1 MAVGTI
7 SRSVLCDIANAIRQ
21 QNGGSEGYLP
31 SEMAAAVAALD
42 GTKGTNMLQTTMPE
56 ATGVIS
62 SSVFTA
68 IANAIRGQNGS
79 DQTYKPGEMA
89 VAILALTWD
98 TGVKMRAL
106 LLSDGTLEFNY
117 RDGRSTDVAG
127 ASIVDAWEVPTAG
140 FESYSDRGWH
150 PVRNEVT
157 RVRFDADFSQGGL
170 QSAAWLLWGLSN
182 ATEIRGFEEL
192 SGVASMEQMMPSCP
206 SLETVYCAPGADFS
220 AVATDTVMMYGCG
233 RLVGAQGYVPGNSDG
248 AEVLNH
254 GSSGVLTDP
263 AADAREWY
271 WGHLYSDG
279 ELVLTADPSPE
290 AGRTEVA
297 GGRLCAQG
305 RYDRIGFM
313 PWGDSRSS
321 VTKATFATDL
331 TAYDFINLNFLFHS
345 FSALAEVEGMENLP
359 GCREMRYAFAN
370 CGALE
375 ELDLSGFDASQCED
389 LFYCFSGCD
398 ALTTIWADAG
408 FALPD
413 GCDGY
418 GMFYGCGTLV
428 GGAGTAYSFSMRDE
442 EYCRID
448 GGVAAPGYL
457 TAKAAG

>member
-7 SRSVLCDIANAIRQ
+7 SRSVLCDIANAIRV

-42 GTKGTNMLQTTMPE
+42 GTKGTTTLQTTMPE
-56 ATGVIS
+56 ATGIIS
-62 SSVFTA
+62 PSVFTA

-79 DQTYKPGEMA
+79 DETYTPLEMPE
-89 VAILALTWD
+89 AILALTWD

-106 LLSDGTLEFNY
+106 LLDNGTLEFNY

-127 ASIVDAWEVPTAG
+127 AAIVDAWEVPVAG

-150 PVRNEVT
+150 GVRDEVS

-182 ATEIRGFEEL
+182 ATEVRGFEEL
-192 SGVASMEQMMPSCP
+192 AGVASMEQAMASCG

-220 AVATDTVMMYGCG
+220 AVADDTVMMYGCG

-248 AEVLNH
+248 AEALDH
-254 GSSGVLTDP
+254 GWEGVLTDP
-263 AADAREWY
+263 GANARDWY
-271 WGHLYSDG
+271 WGHLYADG

-290 AGRTEVA
+290 AGRSEVA

-313 PWGDSRSS
+313 PWGDDRAS
-321 VTKATFATDL
+321 VTKATFAADL
-331 TAYDFINLNFLFHS
+331 ATYDYMNLNFLFHS
-345 FSALAEVEGMENLP
+345 FSALSEVAGMGNLP
-359 GCREMRYAFAN
+359 GVKEARYAFAN
-370 CGALE
+370 CGLT
-375 ELDLSGFDASQCED
+375 ELDLCGFDASQCED

-413 GCDGY
+413 GCSGS
-418 GMFYGCGTLV
+418 GMFYGCKALV

-448 GGVAAPGYL
+448 GGETAPGYL
-457 TAKAAG
+457 TAKE